1 VKKKNLLLILVLL
14 LSAGISYLFFTR
26 LNLPAPVVPKA
37 GESCEEVPDKT
48 LSHAVNF
55 GVSRCGGFRVVWVKN
70 GMAEPLRWVL
80 RDSLSPEILPANLLA
95 YPTLKVP
102 AQRIAIFSSTYLGF
116 LTALGVEDRV
126 AVIDAKKY
134 VANPEFYARIDSLK
148 IKEVGEGMELSPE
161 AVYEARPDMI
171 FAFSMGASIHDV
183 FPKLARLKM
192 PVVLTSEWT
201 ENNPLAKAEWLKF
214 FGILVGKEALA
225 DSIFEEK
232 AVRYQKVRDEIDSLL
247 KTEKRPVVLTGTP
260 SSGTWFASPGKSFMA
275 NLIRDAGGRY
285 LWEDDTST
293 ASFSMP
299 FEKAY
304 ADAQR
309 AEVWI
314 NPGAAKDLPEILDR
328 DPRVERLPLW
338 KTGEIY
344 EYDLRKGPEGGID
357 FYESAVVKPDS
368 LLLDVAKMLHP
379 AYFKSIV
386 SKWYRKLSNI

>member
-1 VKKKNLLLILVLL
+1 VKKKYLLQILVVFF
-14 LSAGISYLFFTR
+14 ACGIFYLIFSR
-26 LNLPAPVVPKA
+26 LNLPAPVVPES
-37 GESCEEVPDKT
+37 GEACKEVPDKT
-48 LSHAVNF
+48 LSHAENF
-55 GVSRCGGFRVVWVKN
+55 GVNRCGDFRVVWVKN

-80 RDSLSPEILPANLLA
+80 KDSLSPEVLPENLLA
-95 YPTLKVP
+95 YPMVKIP

-116 LTALGVEDRV
+116 LTALGVENRV
-126 AVIDAKKY
+126 VVIDAKKY
-134 VANPEFYARIDSLK
+134 IASPEFYARFDSLK
-148 IKEVGEGMELSPE
+148 IREVGEGMELSPE
-161 AVYEARPDMI
+161 AVYESQPDMI
-171 FAFSMGASIHDV
+171 FAFSMGASIYDV

-232 AVRYQKVRDEIDSLL
+232 AKHYAKIREKIDSLL
-247 KTEKRPVVLTGTP
+247 QIEERPVVITGTP

-285 LWEDDTST
+285 LWEGDTST
-293 ASFSMP
+293 ASFSLP
-299 FEKAY
+299 FEKAFS
-304 ADAQR
+304 DVQR
-309 AEVWI
+309 AQVWI
-314 NPGAAKDLPEILDR
+314 NPGAAKDLSEILDL

>member
-1 VKKKNLLLILVLL
+1 MVLL
-14 LSAGISYLFFTR
+14 LSAGIFYLFFTR

-37 GESCEEVPDKT
+37 GESCEQVPDKT

-80 RDSLSPEILPANLLA
+80 RDSLSPEILPENLLA

-225 DSIFEEK
+225 
-232 AVRYQKVRDEIDSLL
+232 AVGSTSLGRL
-247 KTEKRPVVLTGTP
+247 LPAAAGIPGLVLHML
-260 SSGTWFASPGKSFMA
+260 AVI
-275 NLIRDAGGRY
+275 LLY
-285 LWEDDTST
+285 LLLLT
-293 ASFSMP
+293 AL
-299 FEKAY
+299 
-304 ADAQR
+304 
-309 AEVWI
+309 
-314 NPGAAKDLPEILDR
+314 GAISRKDLFP
-328 DPRVERLPLW
+328 
-338 KTGEIY
+338 
-344 EYDLRKGPEGGID
+344 
-357 FYESAVVKPDS
+357 
-368 LLLDVAKMLHP
+368 AKRHRHG
-379 AYFKSIV
+379 AK
-386 SKWYRKLSNI
+386 

>member
-1 VKKKNLLLILVLL
+1 MKKKYILRILIILLVC
-14 LSAGISYLFFTR
+14 GIVYLFFSR
-26 LNLPAPVVPKA
+26 LNLPAEVPPTSA
-37 GESCEEVPDKT
+37 ENCTEVPDKT
-48 LSHAVNF
+48 LLYAENF
-55 GVSRCGGFRVVWVKN
+55 GVNRCGDFRVVWVKN
-70 GMAEPLRWVL
+70 GAAEPLRWVL
-80 RDSLSPEILPANLLA
+80 KDSLSPERVPENLLA
-95 YPTLKVP
+95 YPTVKIP
-102 AQRIAIFSSTYLGF
+102 GQRIAIFSSTYLGF
-116 LTALGVEDRV
+116 LTVLGVEDRV

-134 VANPEFYARIDSLK
+134 IANPEFYARVDSLH
-148 IKEVGEGMELSPE
+148 IREVGEGMELSPE
-161 AVYEARPDMI
+161 AVYESQTDMI

-201 ENNPLAKAEWLKF
+201 ENTPLAKAEWLKF
-214 FGILVGKEALA
+214 FGIFVGKEALA

-232 AVRYQKVRDEIDSLL
+232 AKRYKEVREKIDSLL
-247 KTEKRPVVLTGTP
+247 QSEKRPVVMTGTP
-260 SSGTWFASPGKSFMA
+260 SSGTWFASPGRSFMA
-275 NLIRDAGGRY
+275 HLIHDAGGRY
-285 LWEDDTST
+285 LWESDTSL

-299 FEKAY
+299 FEKAF
-304 ADAQR
+304 ADGQKAD
-309 AEVWI
+309 VWM
-314 NPGAAKDLPEILDR
+314 NPGAATTLAELLDR

-379 AYFKSIV
+379 TYFKSIV

>member
-1 VKKKNLLLILVLL
+1 MKKKYLLRILILAFACGLF
-14 LSAGISYLFFTR
+14 YLFFTR
-26 LNLPAPVVPKA
+26 LNLPAQVEPLTGDACK
-37 GESCEEVPDKT
+37 EVPDKS
-48 LSHAVNF
+48 LSYAKNF
-55 GVSRCGGFRVVWVKN
+55 GVNRCGNFRVIWVKN

-80 RDSLSPEILPANLLA
+80 KDSLSGNSIPQNLHA
-95 YPTLKVP
+95 YPELKIP
-102 AQRIAIFSSTYLGF
+102 AQKLAIFSSTYLGF
-116 LTALGVEDRV
+116 LTTLGVENRV

-134 VANPEFYARIDSLK
+134 IANPEFYARVDSLH
-148 IKEVGEGMELSPE
+148 IREVGEGMELSPE
-161 AVYEARPDMI
+161 AVYESQVDMI

-201 ENNPLAKAEWLKF
+201 ESSPLAKAEWLKF

-232 AVRYQKVRDEIDSLL
+232 AARYKEVRTFIDSLL
-247 KTEKRPVVLTGTP
+247 QNEKRPVVITGTP

-275 NLIRDAGGRY
+275 NLIHEAGGRY
-285 LWEDDTST
+285 LWESDTSE

-299 FEKAY
+299 FEKAF
-304 ADAQR
+304 ADAQM

-314 NPGAAKDLPEILDR
+314 NPGAAKDLREILDR

-379 AYFKSIV
+379 TYFKSIV